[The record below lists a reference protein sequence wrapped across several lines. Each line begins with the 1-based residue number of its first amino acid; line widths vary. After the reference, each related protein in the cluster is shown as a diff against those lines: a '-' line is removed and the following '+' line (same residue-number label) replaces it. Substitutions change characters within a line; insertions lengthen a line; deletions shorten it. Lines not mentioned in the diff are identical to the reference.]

1 MHDIPEESVTSATRR
16 PWKNNSPD
24 ETLILGPENQLVAT
38 TLLDEEDYQANY
50 DNREKDA
57 ALIVKAVNAHDP
69 AFKALRD
76 AYVVL
81 AFAFNRL
88 SSSAKSRDGELC
100 RDFGKVRGNIE
111 TVFRNAGEKL

>member
-1 MHDIPEESVTSATRR
+1 MHDIPEEAVTSATRR
-16 PWKNNSPD
+16 PWKVALPD
-24 ETLILGPENQLVAT
+24 DTLVLGPENQLVAT

-88 SSSAKSRDGELC
+88 SSSGRSRDGELC